1 MPGRSR
7 PTASEPAD
15 YPGPVL
21 PRTGLAALAGVLLA
35 AAYAPFDVP
44 WVIPF
49 AVAAYVSA
57 TASLRPGRAWVPG
70 LAFGLAFQL
79 SLLWWMRVIGTD
91 AWAGLAG
98 IEALFYGALGA
109 LVPLLRRWPGW
120 PVWVAIAWMTMDS
133 LRMGWPFSG
142 MPWGRLSYGVAD
154 HPWAQSLPYLGFSGL
169 DLLLALIGALLAA
182 LVLDP
187 TRRSLMG
194 GLAVVAL
201 GASFVPALVPYDA
214 PVSGQRTVAVVQGN
228 VPGNGTD
235 VLVDVDQLTRNH
247 FEATEDLAT
256 DVDDGRVPKPD
267 FVVWPENSTAADPF
281 SDPLIGGMIDSAAR
295 RVDVPLLAGVMAD
308 YGAHGVLNQG
318 IVWSPETGAGD
329 RYTKHHPVPFGEYVP
344 WRSVFAGNLARIQK
358 VPRDML
364 AGTRQT
370 PLSIADT
377 RVADAICFDVA
388 YDDSLHDQVV
398 RGGQMIVVQTSN
410 ASFIYTH
417 QIDQQF
423 QISRLRAMEAGR
435 DLVVASTNGVTGVIR
450 SDGTVSARSPLRRTD
465 VLVERV
471 DLSDALT
478 LGLRI
483 DGWTGRAVWPLVV
496 VLILLGALA
505 YRRRTEP
512 EPVRV
517 TTGQEASS

>member
-1 MPGRSR
+1 M
-7 PTASEPAD
+7 
-15 YPGPVL
+15 L

-44 WVIPF
+44 WVIPV
-49 AVAAYVSA
+49 AVAAYVGC
-57 TASLRPGRAWVPG
+57 TGSLRPGRAWVPG
-70 LAFGLAFQL
+70 LAFGLGFQL

-91 AWAGLAG
+91 AWAALAG

-109 LVPLLRRWPGW
+109 LVPLLRRWTGW
-120 PVWVAIAWMTMDS
+120 PVWVAVAWMTMDT

-154 HPWAQSLPYLGFSGL
+154 HPWAQTLPYVGFSGL
-169 DLLLALIGALLAA
+169 DLLLALIGALVAG
-182 LVLDP
+182 LVLDRP
-187 TRRSLMG
+187 RWKQTAT
-194 GLAVVAL
+194 LALLAL
-201 GASFVPALVPYDA
+201 ATSFVPALVTYDA
-214 PVSGQRTVAVVQGN
+214 PVSGHRTVAVVQGN
-228 VPGNGTD
+228 VPGDGTD
-235 VLVDVDQLTRNH
+235 VLVDVAKLTRNH
-247 FEATEDLAT
+247 FEATEKLAT
-256 DVDDGRVPKPD
+256 DIDDGRVPKPD

-281 SDPLIGGMIDSAAR
+281 TDPLIGGMLDSAAR

-308 YGAHGVLNQG
+308 YGTHGVLNQG
-318 IVWSPETGAGD
+318 IVWSPETGPGD

-344 WRSVFAGNLARIQK
+344 WRSLFAGNLARIQK

-370 PLSIADT
+370 PLSIAGT

-388 YDDSLHDQVV
+388 YDDSLHDQIV

-423 QISRLRAMEAGR
+423 QISRLRALEAGR

-450 SDGTVSARSPLRRTD
+450 SDGSVVARSPLRHTD
-465 VLVERV
+465 VLVEPV
-471 DLSDALT
+471 NLSDALT
-478 LGLRI
+478 PGLRI

-496 VLILLGALA
+496 VLILLGVLA
-505 YRRRTEP
+505 YRRRTAP
-512 EPVRV
+512 DPVPA
-517 TTGQEASS
+517 TAGEEASS

>member
-7 PTASEPAD
+7 PTLSEPAD
-15 YPGPVL
+15 YPGAVL

-44 WVIPF
+44 WVIPL
-49 AVAAYVSA
+49 AVATYVWC
-57 TASLRPGRAWVPG
+57 TASLRPGRSWLPG
-70 LAFGLAFQL
+70 LAFGLGFQL

-98 IEALFYGALGA
+98 IEALFYGAVGA

-120 PVWVAIAWMTMDS
+120 PLWVAVVWMTMDS

-154 HPWAQSLPYLGFSGL
+154 HPWAQALPYVGFSGL
-169 DLLLALIGALLAA
+169 DLLLALIGALLGA
-182 LVLDP
+182 LVLDR
-187 TRRSLMG
+187 TRWRLTAG
-194 GLAVVAL
+194 VAVVASA
-201 GASFVPALVPYDA
+201 ASFVPALLPYDA
-214 PVSGQRTVAVVQGN
+214 PVSGHRTVAVVQGN
-228 VPGNGTD
+228 VPGDGTD
-235 VLVDVDQLTRNH
+235 VLVDVEQLTRNH
-247 FEATEDLAT
+247 FEATEQLAS

-281 SDPLIGGMIDSAAR
+281 TDPLIGGMIDSAAS
-295 RVDVPLLAGVMAD
+295 RVDVPVLAGVMAD
-308 YGAHGVLNQG
+308 YGTHGVLNQG
-318 IVWSPETGAGD
+318 IVWSPDTGAGD

-344 WRSVFAGNLARIQK
+344 WRSLFAGNLARIQK

-370 PLSIADT
+370 PLSIAGT

-423 QISRLRAMEAGR
+423 EISRLRAMEAGR
-435 DLVVASTNGVTGVIR
+435 DVVVASTNGVTGVIR
-450 SDGTVSARSPLRRTD
+450 SDGSVVARSPLRRTD
-465 VLVERV
+465 ILVEPV
-471 DLSDALT
+471 FLSDALT
-478 LGLRI
+478 PGLRI
-483 DGWTGRAVWPLVV
+483 DGWIGAAVWPLALV
-496 VLILLGALA
+496 ILLSGVLA
-505 YRRRTEP
+505 YRRRT
-512 EPVRV
+512 
-517 TTGQEASS
+517 GQEAAPRTTEEEAS